1 MYSTEFLTRY
11 AKDRMD
17 ELAREAAAAR
27 LRPRARRRTTQT
39 PLQRQNADHA
49 STMTLPR
56 RAARKAL

>member
-17 ELAREAAAAR
+17 ELTREAAAAR
-27 LRPRARRRTTQT
+27 LRPRERSRTTQT
-39 PLQRQNADHA
+39 LAQRQNADLA

-56 RAARKAL
+56 RPARKAL

>member
-27 LRPRARRRTTQT
+27 LHPRARR
-39 PLQRQNADHA
+39 
-49 STMTLPR
+49 
-56 RAARKAL
+56 